1 MDRRSSRLVAM
12 AGLVV
17 MVAIIAVAWI
27 LSR

>member
-1 MDRRSSRLVAM
+1 VDRRTSRALAL